1 MHLKITWKSADH
13 DNMIVYLSSSCTI
26 KCSARLFR
34 TELAFCCT
42 LNLDSVEPCEFF
54 LVDG

>member
-1 MHLKITWKSADH
+1 MHLKITWKSADL
-13 DNMIVYLSSSCTI
+13 DKIVYLSSSCTI

-42 LNLDSVEPCEFF
+42 LNLGSVEPREFF
-54 LVDG
+54 PADG